1 MPCTET
7 YCTNRDHTIDE
18 GCTWPEHAAWCGGN
32 CTKNK
37 DGECTLRRRYG
48 SPAQGSGFYEVN
60 AQCVMDAA
68 TYITGEFDVHNSHQ
82 LTALI
87 ATLIEMRER
96 LEKEEALKPA

>member
-7 YCTNRDHTIDE
+7 YCLNRDHTDAE
-18 GCTWPEHAAWCGGN
+18 GCTWPEHAAWCDGN
-32 CTKNK
+32 CTKNA

-48 SPAQGSGFYEVN
+48 RPSQGSGFYEVK

-68 TYITGEFDVHNSHQ
+68 TYITGEFDVHDTVQ

-87 ATLIEMRER
+87 ATLMQMRER
-96 LEKEEALKPA
+96 LAKEEALKPA